1 MCIPRHLRFSVGSDC
16 DFLVYCVILYI
27 NIYDRKSFD
36 YETSITGKLE
46 KNDGGKDIKIAITYY
61 ITQGKVEFP
70 LTNNAGIVNIVCI
83 KHKLHK
89 IRCNKR

>member
-1 MCIPRHLRFSVGSDC
+1 MGSDC

-46 KNDGGKDIKIAITYY
+46 KNDGGKDIKIAIT
-61 ITQGKVEFP
+61 
-70 LTNNAGIVNIVCI
+70 L
-83 KHKLHK
+83 KHLSNFCTRYT
-89 IRCNKR
+89 ID

>member
-1 MCIPRHLRFSVGSDC
+1 MGSDC

-46 KNDGGKDIKIAITYY
+46 KNDGGKGIKIAITLNHLSN
-61 ITQGKVEFP
+61 F
-70 LTNNAGIVNIVCI
+70 CI
-83 KHKLHK
+83 RYT
-89 IRCNKR
+89 ID